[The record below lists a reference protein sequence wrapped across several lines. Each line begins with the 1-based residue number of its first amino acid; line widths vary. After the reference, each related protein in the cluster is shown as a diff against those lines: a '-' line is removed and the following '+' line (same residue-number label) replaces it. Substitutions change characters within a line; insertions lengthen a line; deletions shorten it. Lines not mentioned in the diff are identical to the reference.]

1 MYSTKQLQ
9 QIKDMITV
17 KTQSYTGKRET
28 KWIQHNTIEIYEN
41 VPIWKTRG
49 IYRKEMKRGYNKIL
63 YNQRN
68 KNETILSVIKRTVW
82 RIHITSR
89 LIIMQNRELTIR
101 YIAYNVHRM
110 LNLFFMGWILQSQ
123 KFNNYYFTIT
133 KNRNLLIL
141 NYG

>member
-1 MYSTKQLQ
+1 M
-9 QIKDMITV
+9 
-17 KTQSYTGKRET
+17 E
-28 KWIQHNTIEIYEN
+28 
-41 VPIWKTRG
+41 
-49 IYRKEMKRGYNKIL
+49 RGYNKIL

-68 KNETILSVIKRTVW
+68 KNETIVSVIKRTVW

-89 LIIMQNRELTIR
+89 LIRMQNRELTIR